1 MAGKVFVSGGS
12 GYIAGFLIRQ
22 LIAEGWTVHT
32 SIRDLG
38 KEAAVRASLAVDD
51 SKLKFFAADL
61 TSDAGWAEAMA
72 GCSHVAHVA
81 SPLPSNAPKSD
92 DELIV
97 PARDGALRALKAAKA
112 AGVKRFVMTSSMAA
126 IAYGHGRSKSVFTEA
141 DWTDPTSP
149 DAYAYVKSKTIA
161 ERAARDWVAVEGGD
175 MEFVTVN
182 PALVLG
188 PLQSG
193 DFSTSLEAIRK
204 LLDGSM
210 PGLPNFGFGI
220 VDDEGRFRLGQ
231 APADRNH
238 HDPCARR
245 AKEQGEV
252 GRGILAEPGH
262 PIALL
267 HAHGKE
273 RRGDPRRGIIQLA
286 IGQLAADAVDAPPP
300 PLPPRPAPT
309 PRPAPPTGTRM
320 QTSATLCVRNG
331 GAARGPLPEA
341 KRGARSTTWRSCS
354 RRKSPSVWRRC
365 RVCLAVLSAIAEP
378 KPSRH
383 V

>member
-32 SIRDLG
+32 SIRDLAR
-38 KEAAVRASLAVDD
+38 ETTVRASLAVDD

-149 DAYAYVKSKTIA
+149 DAYAYVRSKTIA
-161 ERAARDWVAVEGGD
+161 ERAARDWVAAEGGD

-182 PALVLG
+182 PSLVLG

-193 DFSTSLEAIRK
+193 DFSTSLEAIKK
-204 LLDGSM
+204 LLEGSM

-220 VDDEGRFRLGQ
+220 VDVRDVADMHVRCLTMPDMAGERFICSGPFLMMADVAAILRDGLGPQGRKVPKRKLPDWLMRVVGRFDPVVRQVLGELGNVRDTDISHARTKLGWSPRPPEESVLDTARDMIRLGIV
-231 APADRNH
+231 
-238 HDPCARR
+238 
-245 AKEQGEV
+245 KV
-252 GRGILAEPGH
+252 
-262 PIALL
+262 
-267 HAHGKE
+267 
-273 RRGDPRRGIIQLA
+273 
-286 IGQLAADAVDAPPP
+286 
-300 PLPPRPAPT
+300 
-309 PRPAPPTGTRM
+309 
-320 QTSATLCVRNG
+320 
-331 GAARGPLPEA
+331 
-341 KRGARSTTWRSCS
+341 
-354 RRKSPSVWRRC
+354 
-365 RVCLAVLSAIAEP
+365 
-378 KPSRH
+378 
-383 V
+383 

>member
-149 DAYAYVKSKTIA
+149 DAYAYVRSKTIA
-161 ERAARDWVAVEGGD
+161 ERAARDWVAAEGGD

-182 PALVLG
+182 PSLVLG

-193 DFSTSLEAIRK
+193 DFSTSLEAIKK
-204 LLDGSM
+204 LLEGSM

-220 VDDEGRFRLGQ
+220 VDVRDVADMHVRCLTMPDMAGERFICSGPFLMMADVAAILRDGLGTQGRKVPRRKLPDWVMRLVGRFDPVVRQVLGELGNVRDTDISHARTKLGWNPRPPEESILDTARDMIRLGIV
-231 APADRNH
+231 
-238 HDPCARR
+238 
-245 AKEQGEV
+245 KV
-252 GRGILAEPGH
+252 
-262 PIALL
+262 
-267 HAHGKE
+267 
-273 RRGDPRRGIIQLA
+273 
-286 IGQLAADAVDAPPP
+286 
-300 PLPPRPAPT
+300 
-309 PRPAPPTGTRM
+309 
-320 QTSATLCVRNG
+320 
-331 GAARGPLPEA
+331 
-341 KRGARSTTWRSCS
+341 
-354 RRKSPSVWRRC
+354 
-365 RVCLAVLSAIAEP
+365 
-378 KPSRH
+378 
-383 V
+383 

>member
-32 SIRDLG
+32 SIRDLA

-51 SKLKFFAADL
+51 SKLTFFAANL

-81 SPLPSNAPKSD
+81 SPLPSNAPQSD

-126 IAYGHGRSKSVFTEA
+126 IAYGHGRSKTVFTEA

-149 DAYAYVKSKTIA
+149 DAYAYVRSKTIA
-161 ERAARDWVAVEGGD
+161 ERAARDWVAAEGGD

-220 VDDEGRFRLGQ
+220 VDVRDVADMHVRCLTMPGMAGERFICSGPFLMMADVAAILRDGLGTQGRKVPKRKLPDWVMRLVGRFDPVVRQVLGELGNVRDTDISHARTKLGWSPRSPEESILDTARDMIRLGIVK
-231 APADRNH
+231 A
-238 HDPCARR
+238 
-245 AKEQGEV
+245 
-252 GRGILAEPGH
+252 
-262 PIALL
+262 
-267 HAHGKE
+267 
-273 RRGDPRRGIIQLA
+273 
-286 IGQLAADAVDAPPP
+286 
-300 PLPPRPAPT
+300 
-309 PRPAPPTGTRM
+309 
-320 QTSATLCVRNG
+320 
-331 GAARGPLPEA
+331 
-341 KRGARSTTWRSCS
+341 
-354 RRKSPSVWRRC
+354 
-365 RVCLAVLSAIAEP
+365 
-378 KPSRH
+378 
-383 V
+383 